1 MGFFALYQQHRNRLF
16 TFVFASPWSVHERID
31 ERHSVENLIM
41 FRLFVTY
48 TAMPITLRMQQSVH
62 QPTRWSVQFCS
73 VLFPFLEN
81 LKQMWL
87 LAFWNKIRKH
97 KRFKRLLTFDR
108 TTQNMR
114 IFSGPNPFWK
124 QRIDRWTMTHEK
136 WKLSTYHV
144 SVVLILQHFQTCQH
158 QKRGKQTTFIF
169 HLSSSS
175 WQSIV

>member
-1 MGFFALYQQHRNRLF
+1 
-16 TFVFASPWSVHERID
+16 
-31 ERHSVENLIM
+31 
-41 FRLFVTY
+41 
-48 TAMPITLRMQQSVH
+48 MPVLGQCTNVLTNATMLRITLCFGYLWDSNGIFCIISTAQESVIYICFCQSLVSARTYWRTPFCWESHYVSVICDLYSYANHRLQQSVH

-87 LAFWNKIRKH
+87 LAFWNKIRKP

-144 SVVLILQHFQTCQH
+144 SVVLIL
-158 QKRGKQTTFIF
+158 
-169 HLSSSS
+169 
-175 WQSIV
+175 